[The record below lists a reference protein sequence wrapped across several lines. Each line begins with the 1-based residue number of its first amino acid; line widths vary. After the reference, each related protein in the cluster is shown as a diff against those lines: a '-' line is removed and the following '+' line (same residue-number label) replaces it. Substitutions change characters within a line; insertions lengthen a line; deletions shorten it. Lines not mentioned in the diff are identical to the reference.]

1 MREKRQRNNCKK
13 KEEKETRNKKKE
25 LRTKEGDDES
35 MRCSIYWMIELKRH

>member
-1 MREKRQRNNCKK
+1 LQK
-13 KEEKETRNKKKE
+13 KEEKETRNRKKEE